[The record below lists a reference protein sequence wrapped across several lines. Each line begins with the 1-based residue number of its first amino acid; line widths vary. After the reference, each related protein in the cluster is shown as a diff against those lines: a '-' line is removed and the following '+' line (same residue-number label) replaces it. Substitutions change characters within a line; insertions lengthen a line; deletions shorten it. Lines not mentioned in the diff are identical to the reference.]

1 MRKQVETIRK
11 NATLT
16 LDGERTFRVS
26 VDITVRQNYLTVKGY
41 VTTHEPTDYDI
52 RGKVR
57 LLDLREILIP
67 CGEKTNVLDLGND
80 RKIDIHAPEIYQR
93 GQSFT
98 FDSYHD
104 QMTFF
109 DTPLYRRLEE
119 EQG

>member
-1 MRKQVETIRK
+1 MRKQVETIRQ

-16 LDGERTFRVS
+16 LDGERTLRAT
-26 VDITVRQNYLTVKGY
+26 VDITVYQNYLTVSGY
-41 VTTHEPTDYDI
+41 RTTHEPADFDI

-67 CGEKTNVLDLGND
+67 CGKETNVLDLGNG

-109 DTPLYRRLEE
+109 GTPLYRRLEE